1 MQILKIKWGVNTA
14 YLCFPH
20 SSLLLSISPPKWKFL
35 SFSNPLQLCESTMV
49 ATHYTK
55 KHFFTKNTHT
65 AGYIF
70 LFFFLHIF
78 CNFSLLRTRDLQ
90 QLCMS
95 VSKDGFKI
103 WLGETSGGCWGY
115 KNSKSLTNYICD
127 IQDSTDHIE
136 KVFIYSLSNPNIVHE
151 FQTTT

>member
-70 LFFFLHIF
+70 LFFFLYIF
-78 CNFSLLRTRDLQ
+78 RNFSLLRTRDLQ

-103 WLGETSGGCWGY
+103 WLGETSRGC
-115 KNSKSLTNYICD
+115 KNSKSLTNYVGD
-127 IQDSTDHIE
+127 IQDSIDDIE
-136 KVFIYSLSNPNIVHE
+136 KIFIYSLSNPNILHE